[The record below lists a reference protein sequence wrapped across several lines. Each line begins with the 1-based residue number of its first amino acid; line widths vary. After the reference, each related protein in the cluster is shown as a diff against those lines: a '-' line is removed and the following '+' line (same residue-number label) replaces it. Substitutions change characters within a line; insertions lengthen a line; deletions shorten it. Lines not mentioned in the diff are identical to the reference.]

1 MRVRIKD
8 ISKQNLG
15 DIPSPCRNCIYWEFP
30 EIFSRVSRAEAFD
43 YKKRWFI
50 KALNIF
56 GTCGKILYVDS
67 IPVAYAQFAPYHMLP
82 QTKSYD
88 DYQAEKNDIFLS
100 CLFICEAKYRRM
112 GLGSKLLKDIVSDL
126 KIRGFNRIETFAR
139 RGSANNPS
147 GSLEFYL
154 KHGFEIKKELDRDF
168 ILVTLN
174 LKD

>member
-1 MRVRIKD
+1 LRKD
-8 ISKQNLG
+8 SV
-15 DIPSPCRNCIYWEFP
+15 CRFYSGSLCP
-30 EIFSRVSRAEAFD
+30 VCAVS
-43 YKKRWFI
+43 
-50 KALNIF
+50 
-56 GTCGKILYVDS
+56 
-67 IPVAYAQFAPYHMLP
+67 YASSNEEL
-82 QTKSYD
+82 YD

-147 GSLEFYL
+147 GPLEFYL
-154 KHGFEIKKELDRDF
+154 KHGFEIKKELDRNF